1 MVNQPTT
8 AADLIPQ
15 FVQEHWPDTIPVSAF
30 LIVDAIREDGGHGLQ
45 VIHDETSPPWLL
57 IGMLR
62 AVLVDLE
69 SRWIN
74 EEWLVG
80 DDEDS

>member
-8 AADLIPQ
+8 AVDLIPT

-30 LIVDAIREDGGHGLQ
+30 LIVDAIRQDGGHGLQ
-45 VIHDETSPPWLL
+45 VIHDDTSSPWQL

-62 AVLVDLE
+62 AVLVDME
-69 SRWIN
+69 ARWVN
-74 EEWLVG
+74 EAWMVD